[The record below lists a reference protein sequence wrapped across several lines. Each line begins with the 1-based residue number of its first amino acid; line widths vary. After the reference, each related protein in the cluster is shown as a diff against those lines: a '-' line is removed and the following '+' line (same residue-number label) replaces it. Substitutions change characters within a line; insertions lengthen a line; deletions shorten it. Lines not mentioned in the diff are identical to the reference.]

1 MYIYNMLHDCSIR
14 LIFRSQNSVDS
25 SFAGIDVQVFHPENV
40 AFPVI
45 LSKSHSPI
53 ATQHD
58 LQRCQKKYVFS
69 IKLFHTKTQFYL
81 HETDLSICVI
91 HSPPIR
97 PPAKIEVSDIRP
109 QMQWSLNSNKL
120 YSSKSFVWPS
130 LISSCFL
137 NFDLW
142 KWRN

>member
-1 MYIYNMLHDCSIR
+1 MIVLFS
-14 LIFRSQNSVDS
+14 LIFRSQNSADS

-58 LQRCQKKYVFS
+58 LQRCQKKYVFFNQTTV
-69 IKLFHTKTQFYL
+69 FHTNTVSIS
-81 HETDLSICVI
+81 TRDLSICVI

-109 QMQWSLNSNKL
+109 QMQ
-120 YSSKSFVWPS
+120 
-130 LISSCFL
+130 
-137 NFDLW
+137 
-142 KWRN
+142 